1 MSMKGTPVHI
11 RLPKITV
18 GVVAAMMA
26 AVAVATGSAAH
37 AKTEKVREFS
47 VYVHTETREG
57 ANDVGPAGP
66 STGDC
71 RPFKGSVYA
80 KPAFGTPIGFG
91 TGLNCV
97 VMVDPTTGM
106 ETRDDVVLYVL
117 KRGEIQTGGI
127 WTFDPDINKSVGTSV
142 IYGGTGA
149 FFGSRGTRL
158 AEALGDNWWKIT
170 FRMVG

>member
-1 MSMKGTPVHI
+1 MHI
-11 RLPKITV
+11 RTRRIAV
-18 GVVAAMMA
+18 GLVASMMA
-26 AVAVATGSAAH
+26 AVAVATGSTAH

-57 ANDVGPAGP
+57 ASDVGPAGP

-80 KPAFGTPIGFG
+80 KPEFGTPIGFG

-97 VMVDPTTGM
+97 VMVDPSTGM

-127 WTFDPDINKSVGTSV
+127 WTFDRDINKSVGTSV

-170 FRMVG
+170 FRMID